1 MSNTKKSTNRTEKVG
16 TAVAKPTPSRKRRK
30 RKKKPAQSGE
40 KAPLPKLRD
49 YKPIPRDF
57 EKFPPPAI
65 NPDELLAVGIDR
77 VAEIAGSLLKHSGM
91 SPVKATRMAFEL
103 LDLAAG
109 GKRSLE
115 RKDAPQQD
123 LVLSNPSYELGVWHS
138 AQLNEVTRYAL
149 KIEESKEPLL
159 QVISEDDQTFGE
171 PLQKISFKECLKNL
185 MPELDYG
192 VRKERFA
199 RWLGFCFGVS
209 PECASPVVNSY
220 ETEGTVPTHIYLNAK
235 RSADAW
241 WFIEFKRVK
250 ADSGRLG
257 GSKKKV

>member
-1 MSNTKKSTNRTEKVG
+1 MSSTKKSTNSTKKEG
-16 TAVAKPTPSRKRRK
+16 TTGGKPTPSSKSREKN
-30 RKKKPAQSGE
+30 KKPAQSD
-40 KAPLPKLRD
+40 KIAPPPLLRD

-77 VAEIAGSLLKHSGM
+77 VAEIAGSLLKNCGM

-115 RKDAPQQD
+115 RKDAPQQEM
-123 LVLSNPSYELGVWHS
+123 VLGNPSYELGVWHS

-159 QVISEDDQTFGE
+159 QVISEDDQTLGK

-192 VRKERFA
+192 VRKDRFT

-209 PECASPVVNSY
+209 PQCAIPVVNSY
-220 ETEGTVPTHIYLNAK
+220 ETEGTVPTHIYLNAR
-235 RSADAW
+235 RSEDAW
-241 WFIEFKRVK
+241 WFFEFKRVK
-250 ADSGRLG
+250 TDSGRLG
-257 GSKKKV
+257 GLKKKV